1 MEDSRPK
8 QPEETGAGAR
18 KGEDRL
24 LKMTKGDAR
33 TRIKRKTSN
42 AERISVESED
52 GEESEAQARGGKKP
66 GKRAGTATV
75 TSDEEKATRPSKSKM
90 QTTTSKDKMRKAS
103 SLPQRSK
110 PLRVYSSDDA
120 ESEEGETVAAA
131 NGKPR
136 SEDDD
141 TSESNDELPAAVHL
155 SSTSHRKTK
164 TGSGKATVAARVKS
178 KGRTSNSS
186 LESELKASTTANKQ
200 QLTTPKRT
208 VSVLVPSVTISGGS
222 KKKSGKILDG
232 KPGARRDKSESSIQ
246 PKLSFG
252 RTLKPKS
259 KFRTPVT
266 DSSDEAEVEEIVSP
280 RTRAAVSKDASLKT
294 LAGQSSLKDV
304 VNLNKR
310 GKDRKTGKTYESSSI
325 TVSRKPSR
333 TTLPEPMEVD
343 DDHVP
348 GSTPGS
354 TASLGLPR
362 RSAATKA
369 SRKLHETIM
378 PDLVNFEAQLKKS
391 KERADKAVVSTPS
404 RLILRKMES
413 TGKRKITG
421 HQGDE
426 EDSGSDDEHP
436 KKKRR
441 ISNENDRAPP
451 KPKSKGKQKAMD
463 DDDIDASRLVPQTI
477 CYLIGD

>member
-1 MEDSRPK
+1 
-8 QPEETGAGAR
+8 
-18 KGEDRL
+18 
-24 LKMTKGDAR
+24 MTKGDAR

-66 GKRAGTATV
+66 GKKAGTATV

-90 QTTTSKDKMRKAS
+90 QTTTSKDKMRKAPS
-103 SLPQRSK
+103 RPQRSK

-136 SEDDD
+136 SEDDG
-141 TSESNDELPAAVHL
+141 TSESDDELPAAVHL

-208 VSVLVPSVTISGGS
+208 VSVLVPSLTISGGS

-404 RLILRKMES
+404 RLILRKMERTTPGS
-413 TGKRKITG
+413 GRSLDTRKTKRT
-421 HQGDE
+421 QVATTNT
-426 EDSGSDDEHP
+426 P
-436 KKKRR
+436 KRR
-441 ISNENDRAPP
+441 GEYLMKMTVRLPNRNRKESR
-451 KPKSKGKQKAMD
+451 KQWMTMTLTQA
-463 DDDIDASRLVPQTI
+463 
-477 CYLIGD
+477 G

>member
-1 MEDSRPK
+1 
-8 QPEETGAGAR
+8 
-18 KGEDRL
+18 
-24 LKMTKGDAR
+24 MTKGDAR

-66 GKRAGTATV
+66 GKKAGTATV

-178 KGRTSNSS
+178 KGRTCNSS
-186 LESELKASTTANKQ
+186 LESELKVSTTANKQ

-246 PKLSFG
+246 QN
-252 RTLKPKS
+252 
-259 KFRTPVT
+259 
-266 DSSDEAEVEEIVSP
+266 P
-280 RTRAAVSKDASLKT
+280 RLD
-294 LAGQSSLKDV
+294 G
-304 VNLNKR
+304 
-310 GKDRKTGKTYESSSI
+310 
-325 TVSRKPSR
+325 P
-333 TTLPEPMEVD
+333 
-343 DDHVP
+343 
-348 GSTPGS
+348 
-354 TASLGLPR
+354 
-362 RSAATKA
+362 
-369 SRKLHETIM
+369 
-378 PDLVNFEAQLKKS
+378 
-391 KERADKAVVSTPS
+391 
-404 RLILRKMES
+404 
-413 TGKRKITG
+413 
-421 HQGDE
+421 
-426 EDSGSDDEHP
+426 
-436 KKKRR
+436 
-441 ISNENDRAPP
+441 
-451 KPKSKGKQKAMD
+451 
-463 DDDIDASRLVPQTI
+463 
-477 CYLIGD
+477 